1 MEEQNVG
8 FEYDS
13 SADTL
18 RHIKRINQLPGD
30 SAMELIKRG
39 QVHDSSKLEAP
50 EKELFDTY
58 TPLLKHLVYDS
69 PEYKQSLADLKPA
82 LDHHYANNS
91 HHPEFYKNGID
102 GMNLYDIIELFA
114 DWKAAGERNKNGNIF
129 VSIQKN
135 KKRFEMSDQ
144 LCKILE
150 NTADYLGYERP
161 KE

>member
-1 MEEQNVG
+1 METEN
-8 FEYDS
+8 YDS

-18 RHIKRINQLPGD
+18 RHIKRINQLLGD
-30 SAMELIKRG
+30 SASELIRRG
-39 QVHDSSKLEAP
+39 QVHDSSKLESP
-50 EKELFDTY
+50 EKELFDKY
-58 TPLLKHLVYDS
+58 TPLLKNLVYDS

-91 HHPEFYKNGID
+91 HHPEFYKDGID
-102 GMNLYDIIELFA
+102 GMNLFDMIELFA
-114 DWKAAGERNKNGNIF
+114 DWKAAGERNKDGNIF

-135 KKRFEMSDQ
+135 KKRFNMSDQ

>member
-1 MEEQNVG
+1 METEN
-8 FEYDS
+8 YDS
-13 SADTL
+13 SESTL
-18 RHIKRINQLPGD
+18 RHIKRINQLLGD
-30 SAMELIKRG
+30 SASELIRRG
-39 QVHDSSKLEAP
+39 QVHDSSKLESP
-50 EKELFDTY
+50 EKELFDKY
-58 TPLLKHLVYDS
+58 TPLLKTLVYDS
-69 PEYKQSLADLKPA
+69 PEYKQSLKDLKPA

-114 DWKAAGERNKNGNIF
+114 DWKAAGERNKDGNIF

-135 KKRFEMSDQ
+135 KERFKMSDQ

>member
-1 MEEQNVG
+1 MESEN
-8 FEYDS
+8 YDS

-18 RHIKRINQLPGD
+18 RHIKRINQLLGD
-30 SAMELIKRG
+30 SAAELIRRG
-39 QVHDSSKLEAP
+39 QVHDSSKLESP
-50 EKELFDTY
+50 EKELFDKY
-58 TPLLKHLVYDS
+58 TPLLKNLVYDS

-102 GMNLYDIIELFA
+102 GMNLFDMIELFA
-114 DWKAAGERNKNGNIF
+114 DWKAAGERNKDGNIF

-135 KKRFEMSDQ
+135 KKRFNMSDQ

>member
-1 MEEQNVG
+1 METEK
-8 FEYDS
+8 YDS
-13 SADTL
+13 SESTL
-18 RHIKRINQLPGD
+18 RHIKRINQLLGD
-30 SAMELIKRG
+30 SAMELIRRG

-50 EKELFDTY
+50 EKDLFDKY
-58 TPLLKHLVYDS
+58 TPLLKNLVYDS

-102 GMNLYDIIELFA
+102 GMNLFDMIELFV
-114 DWKAAGERNKNGNIF
+114 DWKAAGERNKDGNIF

-135 KKRFEMSDQ
+135 KERFKMSDQ